1 MNLKESLESTAD
13 GAFAVDR
20 NLKIVHW
27 NKAAQ
32 DILGFEKSETIGHP
46 CHQILQGLDESHRLI
61 CTTFCRIAK
70 SVARREPISNYN
82 ILALTKN
89 GGRQWLNM
97 STITHRAENKDGS
110 PFILHL
116 FRNSTNKKDVDVLL
130 NRVLEVA
137 RNNNNR
143 SSESFPP
150 RELIPR
156 FDELTPREQ
165 EVLVLLAKGQGT
177 REIAQS
183 LVISPNTVRHHIQNI
198 FQKLHV
204 HRRVEAVAYAIKHG
218 LVG

>member
-1 MNLKESLESTAD
+1 MNLAESLESTAD
-13 GAFAVDR
+13 GAFAVNR

-70 SVARREPISNYN
+70 SVSRREPITNYN
-82 ILALTKN
+82 ILALAKN
-89 GGRQWLNM
+89 GERQWLNM
-97 STITHRAENKDGS
+97 STITYRAEIKDGS

-116 FRNSTNKKDVDVLL
+116 FRDNTSKKDVDAFL
-130 NRVLEVA
+130 NKVLEVA
-137 RNNNNR
+137 RKNNNR
-143 SSESFPP
+143 SSESFPA
-150 RELIPR
+150 RKLIPP

-165 EVLVLLAKGQGT
+165 EILVLLAKGYGT

-183 LVISPNTVRHHIQNI
+183 LVISPNTVRNHIQHI
-198 FQKLHV
+198 LQKLHV
-204 HRRVEAVAYAIKHG
+204 HRRAEAVAYAIKHG